1 MASAVHCARHHGQ
14 GVEVLY
20 PPGALGPPEPGEGDQ
35 LRRLGPVPEQPVEE
49 DAEEAVQER
58 LGQRA
63 EDQQPAPPPR
73 AAQPS
78 PAWRLGAPDN
88 KRGVRRSTAVRSKP
102 IFCPNILI
110 VGFKPSLIGF
120 KLKRSYIIFGV

>member
-1 MASAVHCARHHGQ
+1 M
-14 GVEVLY
+14 
-20 PPGALGPPEPGEGDQ
+20 
-35 LRRLGPVPEQPVEE
+35 PEQPVEE

-63 EDQQPAPPPR
+63 EDQQPAPPPG
-73 AAQPS
+73 AAQPG

-88 KRGVRRSTAVRSKP
+88 KRGVRGSTPTAVRSKP

-110 VGFKPSLIGF
+110 VGFKPSLLGF
-120 KLKRSYIIFGV
+120 KLKRSYIIFAV

>member
-1 MASAVHCARHHGQ
+1 M
-14 GVEVLY
+14 EVLY
-20 PPGALGPPEPGEGDQ
+20 PPGALGPPEPGEGDE

-73 AAQPS
+73 AAQPG
-78 PAWRLGAPDN
+78 PA
-88 KRGVRRSTAVRSKP
+88 
-102 IFCPNILI
+102 
-110 VGFKPSLIGF
+110 
-120 KLKRSYIIFGV
+120 